1 MSDAHTP
8 EGPKPPASPFR
19 QMVAEELIKRLEEGT
34 APWQHYV
41 KPGVLKDRPHNPAS
55 GTVYRGGNELW
66 LSMQPYPDPRWM
78 TYRQALEMGAQV
90 KKGARGTKIEFWKT
104 HDERIMRDEAGK
116 PVLGEDGEPKKI
128 RSFLERPI
136 GKTFTVF
143 NASQI
148 DGLEPYISP
157 ELTFDP
163 IERAEAVLA
172 GADIRINHDTH
183 SQAYYQGGSHDQV
196 HLPRREHF
204 KDAAAYYSTALH
216 ELGHATGHQSRLNRD
231 MHGPFGSEK
240 YAREELRAEISSLM
254 VAQKL
259 GIGHDPGNHAAYVK
273 SWIQALRDDPNEIFR
288 AARDADVIQTWL
300 LEPEKRQELHQ
311 RHATTKAL
319 KTSEAKSMEQSEDK
333 TQKKEEQAASRVYL
347 NVPFKE
353 KNEAKAAGAKWD
365 RAAVKWYAPQGAD
378 MAALARWQQQPETAA
393 TKEAE
398 QSESNIAQDRIYLA
412 VPFGER
418 QAAKEAGAFFD
429 SAAKAWFAPKG
440 TDLTGLAPWMTENR
454 QSMPQVERSPVEAF
468 AEELQ
473 ANGFTL
479 KGAPVMDGQWHRSA
493 VVGDSQG
500 KQSGSYRGFLD
511 GLPNGQMINFKQG
524 GETIQWTAASE
535 RATPEQLQEIAAT
548 AAATAA
554 TRKAEREQAEKAAAG
569 TSFGIWKN
577 APAWGNQANS
587 SYLREKGVEGYGVK
601 VDKSGQLLVPL
612 RDTDGRIH
620 NLQVIR
626 READAGLGKIYIKG
640 GRKTGLFHLIDP
652 AKDFGSSPVIIVEG
666 YATGAEVHAAT
677 KLPVVVA
684 FDSGNLQ
691 PVAEAI
697 KKAHPDVGV
706 LIAGDN
712 DHHLLLYTPPLK
724 NTGVVKSH
732 EAAQAVQGL
741 SVVPTFTDAQ
751 KAKGLTDWNDLAKDQ
766 GKLAVRNA
774 LAPAVEALMKQH
786 QALQHVKATQQKQ
799 QAQQAKPALAP
810 AGLGLG
816 LGFG

>member
-1 MSDAHTP
+1 
-8 EGPKPPASPFR
+8 
-19 QMVAEELIKRLEEGT
+19 MVAEELIKRLEEGT

-66 LSMQPYPDPRWM
+66 LSMQPHPDPRWM
-78 TYRQALEMGAQV
+78 TYRQAQEMGAQV
-90 KKGARGTKIEFWKT
+90 QKGARGTKIEFWKT
-104 HDERIMRDEAGK
+104 HDERIERDEAGK

-128 RSFLERPI
+128 RSVLDRPI
-136 GKTFTVF
+136 GKIFTVF

-148 DGLEPYISP
+148 DGLEPYVSP

-172 GADIRINHDTH
+172 GADIRLNHDTH

-204 KDAAAYYSTALH
+204 KDASSYYSTALH

-273 SWIQALRDDPNEIFR
+273 SWIQALRNDPNEIFR

-333 TQKKEEQAASRVYL
+333 SQKKEEQAASRVYL

-398 QSESNIAQDRIYLA
+398 QSESNIAQERVYLA

-429 SAAKAWFAPKG
+429 SAAKVWFAPKG
-440 TDLTGLAPWMTENR
+440 TDLSGLAPWMTENR
-454 QSMPQVERSPVEAF
+454 QSMPKVERSPVEAF

-587 SYLREKGVEGYGVK
+587 AYLREKGVEGYGVK
-601 VDKSGQLLVPL
+601 VDQKGQLLVPL
-612 RDTDGRIH
+612 RDTDGHIH
-620 NLQVIR
+620 NLQVIGEK
-626 READAGLGKIYIKG
+626 REDGPSKTFRKG

-677 KLPVVVA
+677 KLPVAVA

-697 KKAHPDVGV
+697 KKAHPDVAV

-712 DHHLLLYTPPLK
+712 DHHLPLK
-724 NTGVVKSH
+724 NPPQKNIGFIKSQ
-732 EAAQAVQGL
+732 EAAYAVNGGAI
-741 SVVPTFTDAQ
+741 VPIFTDAQ
-751 KAKGLTDWNDLAKDQ
+751 KAKGLTDWNDLGKDQ
-766 GKLAVRNA
+766 GKLAVKKA
-774 LAPAVEALMKQH
+774 LAPAVEALMNRHK
-786 QALQHVKATQQKQ
+786 ALQLNKATQQKPKVQ
-799 QAQQAKPALAP
+799 QVKPALAP
-810 AGLGLG
+810 AGLGFGLG
-816 LGFG
+816 LG